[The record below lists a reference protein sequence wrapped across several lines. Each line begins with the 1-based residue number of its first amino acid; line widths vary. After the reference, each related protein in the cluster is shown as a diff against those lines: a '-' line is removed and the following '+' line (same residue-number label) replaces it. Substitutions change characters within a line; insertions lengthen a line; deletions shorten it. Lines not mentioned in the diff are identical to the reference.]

1 MRIAELFEL
10 RKFRIIDG
18 DASDPGPGEI
28 QVRVQA
34 VGICGSDTHYFL
46 EGGIG
51 DTRCEYP
58 TVLGHEPAGVVVK
71 AGQGVT
77 GWAPGDRA
85 ALEPALYC
93 YHCEFCRSGR
103 YNLCERIR
111 FLSTPPDP
119 GFFRERLNLPAAN
132 LLPLAPRLSFQYAT
146 LFEPL
151 AVVLHSLKFAA
162 LQPLET
168 AAVLGAG
175 PIGLMTVILLKMC
188 GAGRV
193 FLVEPIAHRRE
204 MGRSSGA
211 DAVIDPSG
219 EDASSLILRETGGRG
234 VDLAIDCAAVESAF
248 LRDHPGLVTFTS
260 RAELHVARYLAAA
273 RAPIL
278 HITEHMPVHVPRV
291 LRPLVPAPQG
301 RFRCFPAGAMVTH
314 HVEDLTGGIAEKQRW
329 ANATLGRR
337 EYDVPG
343 CEHLARDHRKL
354 VWLQRLARIVPRSS
368 WVMKPRRVP
377 AT

>member
-1 MRIAELFEL
+1 MDVCVLIRVHSRMADLEVCLRAIRRHWHRHRYRVIVLSAGRPDGFLVPSSVASTGAEVIE
-10 RKFRIIDG
+10 ID
-18 DASDPGPGEI
+18 SNPGHVAGTSLLL
-28 QVRVQA
+28 Q
-34 VGICGSDTHYFL
+34 
-46 EGGIG
+46 EGMAHVPEG
-51 DTRCEYP
+51 
-58 TVLGHEPAGVVVK
+58 
-71 AGQGVT
+71 
-77 GWAPGDRA
+77 
-85 ALEPALYC
+85 
-93 YHCEFCRSGR
+93 CR
-103 YNLCERIR
+103 Y
-111 FLSTPPDP
+111 T
-119 GFFRERLNLPAAN
+119 
-132 LLPLAPRLSFQYAT
+132 
-146 LFEPL
+146 
-151 AVVLHSLKFAA
+151 
-162 LQPLET
+162 
-168 AAVLGAG
+168 
-175 PIGLMTVILLKMC
+175 ILLEADTWVHDDEVLDACIGRMNDG
-188 GAGRV
+188 GAV
-193 FLVEPIAHRRE
+193 WASAAWVEKL
-204 MGRSSGA
+204 GS
-211 DAVIDPSG
+211 
-219 EDASSLILRETGGRG
+219 
-234 VDLAIDCAAVESAF
+234 LAIDCAAVESAF